1 MVRLFFTQIKTFIRR
16 NRWLLAR
23 RISQATVLG
32 LFLAGPY
39 AGIWIIEGNLASSR
53 LLDTLGLSDPLIT
66 LQSLAAGHRVAATAL
81 WGALIV
87 AGFYLLVGGRSFCA
101 WVCPIN
107 PVTDA
112 AGWLR
117 RRFGVKSSL
126 RLSRGIRFALIPVLL
141 LFSFLLGEI
150 VFEAINPITIL
161 HRGLLFGLGTGW
173 LVILFVFLFDL
184 FVVRN
189 GWCGHLCP
197 VGAFYGL
204 IGRLSPLVVSASQ
217 RSDCTR
223 CGDCFQVCPEP
234 QILAPALF
242 PDDPAG
248 KPAINSIDCLRC
260 GRCMDVCGE
269 DVFRYTVPARF
280 TPSAKP
286 SGPHS

>member
-1 MVRLFFTQIKTFIRR
+1 MARKTVHRAAAFFRC

-23 RISQATVLG
+23 RLSQVAVLG

-53 LLDTLGLSDPLIT
+53 LLDAVGLSDPLIT
-66 LQSLAAGHRVAATAL
+66 LQSLAAGHRVAAAAL

-101 WVCPIN
+101 WVCPVN

-112 AGWLR
+112 ADWLR
-117 RRFGVKSSL
+117 RRFGIKSSL
-126 RLSRGIRFALIPVLL
+126 RLAKGIRFALIPVLL
-141 LFSFLLGEI
+141 LVSFLLGEI
-150 VFEAINPITIL
+150 AFEAVNPITVL
-161 HRGLLFGLGTGW
+161 HRGLLFGLGAGW
-173 LVILFVFLFDL
+173 LVIVLIFFFDL
-184 FVVRN
+184 LVVRH

-204 IGRLSPLVVSASQ
+204 VGKFSPLKVSAPN
-217 RSDCTR
+217 RADCTR
-223 CGDCFQVCPEP
+223 CGDCFRVCPEP

-248 KPAINSIDCLRC
+248 TPVVNTIDCLRC
-260 GRCMDVCGE
+260 GRCMDVCE
-269 DVFRYTVPARF
+269 VDVFRFAPTARV
-280 TPSAKP
+280 TPSGRH
-286 SGPHS
+286 SGCWE